1 MSNGDN
7 GVMSNGYVFG
17 ASKPPP
23 PPQKKRGGELKET
36 EQ

>member
-17 ASKPPP
+17 ASNPP
-23 PPQKKRGGELKET
+23 PPQKKGGGELKEA

>member
-17 ASKPPP
+17 ASNLTK
-23 PPQKKRGGELKET
+23 ELKET

>member
-7 GVMSNGYVFG
+7 GVMRNGYVFG
-17 ASKPPP
+17 ASNPPP
-23 PPQKKRGGELKET
+23 PKKKGGGELKET